1 MADLLNPSPPPGE
14 HPARPAD
21 ADPGI
26 PGSADARMRARARQD
41 KAIPASPAGATPAV
55 PEPPGIDWVS
65 SAGGALVGALCA
77 ALTWSGGYEFAQQCD
92 WPAALAWI
100 LPLITDIYAGVAL
113 WIMLGLRWASKET
126 RHFAAGST
134 VLAVAASVAMQI
146 MYHILLNE
154 PDHKPAVGVV
164 VAVSVVAPIMLALT
178 AHLMARVNGDRGEL
192 VRAVQQAQARHA
204 ETQRAEA
211 AQHAEM
217 QRAAADRIAAD
228 RAATERAEAE
238 QAAAAQREAAELAA
252 ARRAEAE
259 RAAAAAR
266 AQRTA
271 GDGPPMGHPGDVA
284 HGPDTAGGPSVD
296 HEPPAVDHGPP
307 PADGPDDGDDPD
319 VPWTLPPGEPDEQG
333 DPGDIYVQARNA
345 YRQSCRDNKP
355 LSPRAIAAMF
365 PGKSRNW
372 GKTRITEVQKG
383 IHGIHLARAA
393 GE

>member
-1 MADLLNPSPPPGE
+1 MRA
-14 HPARPAD
+14 
-21 ADPGI
+21 
-26 PGSADARMRARARQD
+26 SADARMRAGARQD
-41 KAIPASPAGATPAV
+41 KADPAEPAGATPAV

-65 SAGGALVGALCA
+65 SAGGALVGGLCA

-113 WIMLGLRWASKET
+113 WIMLGLRWASTET

-146 MYHILLNE
+146 MYHILLNS
-154 PDHKPAVGVV
+154 PGHKPPVGVV

-192 VRAVQQAQARHA
+192 VRAAHQAQARHA

-211 AQHAEM
+211 ETRAET
-217 QRAAADRIAAD
+217 QRAEAARVAAD
-228 RAATERAEAE
+228 RAATERA
-238 QAAAAQREAAELAA
+238 AAEADA
-252 ARRAEAE
+252 AR
-259 RAAAAAR
+259 AAAAR
-266 AQRTA
+266 ASGELAVWEAQRA
-271 GDGPPMGHPGDVA
+271 AAARERAAADGPPMGHPAGVD
-284 HGPDTAGGPSVD
+284 HGPGTAGGPSAGDVD
-296 HEPPAVDHGPP
+296 HGPDGGVDHGPP

-319 VPWTLPPGEPDEQG
+319 AAWTLPDGERDEKG

-345 YRQSCRDNKP
+345 FRQSCRDGKP

-372 GKTRITEVQKG
+372 GKTRITEVKKG
-383 IHGIHLARAA
+383 IHGIRLARAA